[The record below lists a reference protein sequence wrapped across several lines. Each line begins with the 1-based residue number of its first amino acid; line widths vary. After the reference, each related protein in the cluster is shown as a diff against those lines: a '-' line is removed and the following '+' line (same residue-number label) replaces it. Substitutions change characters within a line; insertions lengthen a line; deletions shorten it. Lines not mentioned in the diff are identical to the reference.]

1 MAENEEK
8 ERKLL
13 PKIHIIV
20 IDKNIIWVYHNTY
33 IFILTRKEMH
43 SHYARA

>member
-20 IDKNIIWVYHNTY
+20 IDKDTRRVYHNTY

-43 SHYARA
+43 SHYVRA